1 MSPLRGDFDYI
12 LPLRTFGFEPSVRR
26 GILEVIIMTFSER
39 MKDLLEQ
46 GWTASK
52 EFAIKAGEKAQDLGE
67 RGILMW
73 DIKQLEN
80 QAQKLISRLGG
91 EAYVAFTERSQTTI
105 DKGALEFRIILDEI
119 ALIKDQIEKKEFELK
134 NR

>member
-1 MSPLRGDFDYI
+1 
-12 LPLRTFGFEPSVRR
+12 
-26 GILEVIIMTFSER
+26 MTFSER
-39 MKDLLEQ
+39 MKEVLEQ

-80 QAQKLISRLGG
+80 QAQKLISRLGA
-91 EAYVAFTERSQTTI
+91 EAYTAFSEHNQTVIERDAI
-105 DKGALEFRIILDEI
+105 EFRTILEEI
-119 ALIKDQIEKKEFELK
+119 AVIKDQIEKKDNDLK
-134 NR
+134 SRK